1 MKQITQ
7 LLALVF
13 LLLSTTVF
21 SQITFNACHLLLE
34 NQNYTFNQIGTD
46 STGRSIFET
55 NPVTGDQDCGG
66 IGICE
71 MQIVWNDI
79 NNRWEIFA
87 DDGNGTFL
95 NTYVLY
101 YNTEASLPNPPS
113 LNLGTWVEETI
124 VTQTLCGAIIALSGD
139 VQDTALGISESQIEN
154 LLNVYPNPVNT
165 ILYIKHGGLVLN
177 EIFIYNVLGK
187 LVYYNYGSDK
197 INVSKLN
204 LGVYFVKIRL
214 ENREVIKKII
224 VN

>member
-7 LLALVF
+7 LLTLVF

-46 STGRSIFET
+46 STGRNIFET

-79 NNRWEIFA
+79 KNRWEIFA
-87 DDGNGTFL
+87 DDGNGTFS

-101 YNTEASLPNPPS
+101 YNAEASLPNPPS

-139 VQDTALGISESQIEN
+139 VQDTALGISELQIEN

-177 EIFIYNVLGK
+177 EISIYNVLGK
-187 LVYYNYGSDK
+187 LVYYNYDSDK

-204 LGVYFVKIRL
+204 LGIYFVKIRL
-214 ENREVIKKII
+214 ENKEVIKKII